1 MKKRFFP
8 TLLALCLCLGL
19 AVPAFAAEDDFII
32 EGGVLV
38 EYNGTGGNVVIPDGV
53 TEIAPE
59 VFYGFFS
66 FSGLKVTLPDSIRV
80 IGREAFCESPL
91 SSINLPEG
99 RFFHAR
105 CPRATPEC
113 AKCHPELTDR
123 GDGHMVRCHLLN
135 Q

>member
-1 MKKRFFP
+1 MKKRFFSA
-8 TLLALCLCLGL
+8 LLALCLCLGL
-19 AVPAFAAEDDFII
+19 AVPAFAAEDDFVI

-66 FSGLKVTLPDSIRV
+66 FSGLKVTLPNSIRV
-80 IGREAFCESPL
+80 IGREAFCESSL

-99 RFFHAR
+99 LTTIEDTAFA
-105 CPRATPEC
+105 EC
-113 AKCHPELTDR
+113 GSLTS
-123 GDGHMVRCHLLN
+123 V
-135 Q
+135 